1 MLNLKPKYKMK
12 KINLFALMLLF
23 SMLSYSQS
31 FMPAFSNPGGKTNE
45 GMVIKQDGDTIK
57 GKFLLIF
64 HVENIKKLTIKDES
78 GVKHKLE
85 TEQINKVLIK
95 VRDLAKF
102 AAFDNASSIK
112 DLGQTDFNKI
122 GKTDYYI
129 YERAVTP
136 KKGKI
141 KVMQLVNF
149 GFSTKMKV
157 YRNPTSGETGG
168 IKLGGIKLTGGIEK
182 SYYIVK
188 SGEETAIEVKK
199 GKYKKQFYEIF
210 TVDCPKMKDVL
221 DGKKPDWDDFPLHV
235 FIHNQTCE

>member
-1 MLNLKPKYKMK
+1 MK

-31 FMPAFSNPGGKTNE
+31 FMPAFSNIGTNK
-45 GMVIKQDGDTIK
+45 GMVIKKDGDTIK
-57 GKFLLIF
+57 GTFFLIN
-64 HVENIKKLTIKDES
+64 HTENIKKITIKDED
-78 GVKHKLE
+78 GVKHKFE
-85 TEQINKVLIK
+85 AKQIKKVLIK
-95 VRDLAKF
+95 INDLAF
-102 AAFDNASSIK
+102 LDALGSTTSIK
-112 DLGQTDFNKI
+112 DLSQTDFIKVT
-122 GKTDYYI
+122 KSDYYI
-129 YERAVTP
+129 YESAVTP

-149 GFSTKMKV
+149 GFDSKMKV

-182 SYYIVK
+182 SYYILRH
-188 SGEETAIEVKK
+188 GEEVAIEVKK
-199 GKYKKQFYEIF
+199 GDYKKKFYKIF